1 MKILVLGAGGMA
13 GHVVATYLR
22 ENNYSVD
29 TLSAN
34 NKLDE
39 GTVLVDVTD
48 TSELKKHLVSS
59 EYEIV
64 INCIGLLV
72 KPSEERKDLAVM
84 LNSYLPH
91 YLEQH
96 YYNTETRIIHLSTDC
111 VFSGNKPP
119 YYENSLPDGTLFYD
133 KSKSL
138 GEIINEKDLTFRMSI
153 IGPDMS
159 PKGVGLFNWFYA
171 QKGEIS
177 GYTRAYWNGI
187 TTIELAR
194 GIQAAIEQ
202 RLTGLYHL
210 VPSNGKNISKYE
222 LLNLFRNEF
231 GHNDLKITPSETL
244 SQDKTLVNTR
254 LDFDF
259 TVSDYPQMVKE
270 MHEWVSKHTE
280 LYSHYNTGK
289 KGGPSE

>member
-13 GHVVATYLR
+13 GHVVSTYLR
-22 ENNYSVD
+22 EQGHSID

-34 NKLDE
+34 NKLDDN
-39 GTVLVDVTD
+39 TVLLNVTD
-48 TSELKKHLVSS
+48 ISSLKKYLDSK

-72 KPSEERKDLAVM
+72 KPSEEHKDVAVL

-91 YLEQH
+91 FLEQQ
-96 YYNTETRIIHLSTDC
+96 YDNTKTRIIHLSTDC
-111 VFSGNKPP
+111 VFSGEKPP

-133 KSKSL
+133 RSKSL
-138 GEIINEKDLTFRMSI
+138 GEIINDKDLTFRMSI

-171 QKGEIS
+171 QTGAIS
-177 GYTRAYWNGI
+177 GYTKALWNGI

-194 GIQAAIEQ
+194 GIQSAITQ
-202 RLTGLYHL
+202 NLTGLYHL
-210 VPSNGKNISKYE
+210 VPSNGVNISKYE
-222 LLNLFRNEF
+222 LLKLFRDEF
-231 GHNDLKITPSETL
+231 GHNDLVINPSDTL

-254 LDFDF
+254 TDFDF
-259 TVSDYPQMVKE
+259 TVSDYPQMIKE
-270 MHEWVSKHTE
+270 MHNWIDAHNTM
-280 LYSHYNTGK
+280 YSHYQTGDK
-289 KGGPSE
+289 Q